1 MILAIVWSKGNILI
15 VIFLTEFFFCK
26 ANVSVK
32 QFHSSL
38 QSKYLI
44 CLSFQALDINKKLNC
59 CTMVLSES
67 FDQIKTVAS
76 KKEGLLY
83 GVPVS
88 IKENVAYKVLW
99 NPIPATGVCQ
109 PLVCW

>member
-1 MILAIVWSKGNILI
+1 MNFSAVVLPLR
-15 VIFLTEFFFCK
+15 
-26 ANVSVK
+26 
-32 QFHSSL
+32 QFSTFL

-44 CLSFQALDINKKLNC
+44 CLLLQALDVHKKLNC
-59 CTMVLSES
+59 CTTVLSES

-88 IKENVAYKVLW
+88 IKENIAYEVL
-99 NPIPATGVCQ
+99 
-109 PLVCW
+109 